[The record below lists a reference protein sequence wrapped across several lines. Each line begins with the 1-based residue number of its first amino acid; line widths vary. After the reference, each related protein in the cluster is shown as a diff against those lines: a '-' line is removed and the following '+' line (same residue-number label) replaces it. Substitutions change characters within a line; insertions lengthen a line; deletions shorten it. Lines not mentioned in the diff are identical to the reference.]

1 MCVPSIREDDCNYSY
16 VNNNRANYID
26 VDNSQTIQ
34 NVEWNT
40 SVCSHKVYPQCNTDD
55 TNTIAQPDCRLNF
68 GRNERCKVIS
78 NGDDVIMDGASAS
91 HPPDDGFHEHKAQ
104 HLSREGPPGHG
115 IPVTKTNYLACQ
127 YFKQRCRIN
136 EHVIRDGSSFRCEE
150 CEAGK
155 FRDGGDL
162 VESGLTYCEAVTCQV
177 NQRVVNHECVGCP
190 TGKINDAGD
199 TTDMDDTFCEDEI
212 CIENHRVVGNTCV
225 PCPNG
230 TYRPLGDNAT
240 GPDTTCNVILCDE
253 NEYVKDSTVSDIPT
267 AR

>member
-1 MCVPSIREDDCNYSY
+1 MRISLLL
-16 VNNNRANYID
+16 
-26 VDNSQTIQ
+26 T
-34 NVEWNT
+34 T
-40 SVCSHKVYPQCNTDD
+40 
-55 TNTIAQPDCRLNF
+55 F
-68 GRNERCKVIS
+68 G
-78 NGDDVIMDGASAS
+78 
-91 HPPDDGFHEHKAQ
+91 FQYYKAQ

-225 PCPNG
+225 PTKRYLPS
-230 TYRPLGDNAT
+230 LGDVQLDHT
-240 GPDTTCNVILCDE
+240 QHVLILCDM
-253 NEYVKDSTVSDIPT
+253 YVK
-267 AR
+267 RFYC